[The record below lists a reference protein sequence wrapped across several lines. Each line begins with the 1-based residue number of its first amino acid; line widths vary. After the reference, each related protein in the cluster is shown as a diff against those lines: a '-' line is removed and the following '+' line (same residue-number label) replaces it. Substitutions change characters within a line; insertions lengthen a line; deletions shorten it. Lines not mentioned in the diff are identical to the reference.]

1 MWLHKAVLLALIG
14 LSFSA
19 NANLMHVK
27 GKSGGKSKAKV
38 SRSYKGKSSS
48 NKRSFAGTGN
58 SGSQFSCGKRM
69 CGQMNSCA
77 EARFHLNQCGVR
89 SLDRDRDGIPC
100 ESLCGG

>member
-1 MWLHKAVLLALIG
+1 MLLHKIGLLALIG
-14 LSFSA
+14 LSLSA

-27 GKSGGKSKAKV
+27 GKSGGKSKSKV

-48 NKRSFAGTGN
+48 NKRSFAGSNTG
-58 SGSQFSCGKRM
+58 QYSCGKRL

-77 EARFHLNQCGVR
+77 EARFHLTQCNVK